1 MKIAIIGT
9 GYVGLVSGAC
19 FAEMGAEVVCV
30 DIDAE
35 KVERLRRGVMPI
47 WEPGLEEL
55 VVRNCEAGRLS
66 FSTRLAEVIGGVE
79 VVFIAVG
86 TPPDED
92 GSADLGHVLA
102 AAREIGRVMEE
113 ATVGSMVVVTKST
126 VPVGTSDRVRAA
138 IEEELAAR
146 GVKVD
151 FEVAANPEFLKE
163 GNAVEDF
170 MRPDRVVV
178 GVESEAARRVM
189 DRLYKPFMVNSYRVI
204 FTDIRSAEMIKYAAN
219 AMLATR
225 ISFMNDIANLCE
237 LVGADVGMVRKGIGT
252 DPRIGS
258 KFLYAGLGYGGSCFP
273 KDVRALIRTAGEHG
287 YRLELLEAVENVNRR
302 QKEVLAAK
310 VRGVFGDDLSGRVF
324 GVWGLAFKPETD
336 DVRQSAALVVV
347 ERLLEAGATV
357 RVYDPVAMESARR
370 ELGER
375 VVYCGTMYEAVE
387 GADALIL
394 ATEWKAFRMP
404 DWGRVGCAMKGRVL
418 FDGRNIYDALEVRGR
433 GFRYF
438 GVGISD

>member
-19 FAEMGAEVVCV
+19 FAEMGIEVACI
-30 DIDAE
+30 DIDAG
-35 KVERLRRGVMPI
+35 KIERLREGVMPI

-55 VVRNCEAGRLS
+55 VTRNHDAGRLR
-66 FSTRLAEVIGGVE
+66 FSTSFADIAGEVE

-86 TPPDED
+86 TPPGED
-92 GSADLGHVLA
+92 GSADLGYVLE
-102 AAREIGRVMEE
+102 AARDIGRVM
-113 ATVGSMVVVTKST
+113 TRPLVVVTKST
-126 VPVGTSDRVRAA
+126 VPVGTSDRVREA
-138 IEEELAAR
+138 IAGELAAR
-146 GVKVD
+146 GASVEFD
-151 FEVAANPEFLKE
+151 VASNPEFLKE

-178 GVESEAARRVM
+178 GVASERARKAM
-189 DRLYKPFMVNSYRVI
+189 HRLYKPFMINSYRVI

-237 LVGADVGMVRKGIGT
+237 RVGADVNMVRKGIGT

-258 KFLYAGLGYGGSCFP
+258 KFLYPGLGYGGSCFP
-273 KDVRALIRTAGEHG
+273 KDVRALIHTAAEHG

-310 VRGVFGDDLSGRVF
+310 VRRVFGDDLRGRVM

-336 DVRQSAALVVV
+336 DVRQSAALIVI
-347 ERLLEAGATV
+347 ERLLALGATV
-357 RVYDPVAMESARR
+357 RVYDPVAMETARVF
-370 ELGER
+370 LGDA
-375 VVYCGTMYEAVE
+375 VIYCETMYEAVE
-387 GADALIL
+387 GADALLL
-394 ATEWKAFRMP
+394 ATEWKEFRMP
-404 DWGRVGCAMKGRVL
+404 DWDVVVAAMRGREI
-418 FDGRNIYDALEVRGR
+418 FDGRNIYDRAELAEK
-433 GFRYF
+433 GFNHYGI
-438 GVGISD
+438 GV